1 MGVIQSGINQAIQ
14 TAAIIG
20 QLQEV
25 PQKRKTIQ
33 TTSARIDEINEAH
46 EQYQKDLKKEYE
58 TKVLDKEG
66 KEIPYQ
72 KEKFNEKI
80 KQALPLVQA
89 QIDERKEL
97 SDQYQKSG
105 GKEEYYKQYHPSEA
119 DKIKEILEDK
129 AIERT
134 EEEGLYQDA
143 ARILKPIDRY
153 KGRYDEETYKK
164 ALELAEKQRETY
176 GYVNKFLKQNIAK
189 YTEGYNGK

>member
-33 TTSARIDEINEAH
+33 TTTARIDEINEAH

-80 KQALPLVQA
+80 KEALPLVQA

-97 SDQYQKSG
+97 SAQYQKAG
-105 GKEEYYKQYHPSEA
+105 GKEEIYTQYNPSEA
-119 DKIKEILEDK
+119 GKIKEILEDK

-176 GYVNKFLKQNIAK
+176 GYVNKFLKNNIAK

>member
-72 KEKFNEKI
+72 KDKFNEKI

-97 SDQYQKSG
+97 SDEYQKAG
-105 GKEEYYKQYHPSEA
+105 GKEQYYKQYNPSEA
-119 DKIKEILEDK
+119 GKIKEILEDK

-143 ARILKPIDRY
+143 ARVLKPIDRY

>member
-33 TTSARIDEINEAH
+33 TTTARIDEINKAH
-46 EQYQKDLKKEYE
+46 EQYQKDLKEEYR

-97 SDQYQKSG
+97 SAQYQKAG
-105 GKEEYYKQYHPSEA
+105 GKEEYYTQYHPSEA

-129 AIERT
+129 ATERT
-134 EEEGLYQDA
+134 EEEGLYQDS

-153 KGRYDEETYKK
+153 KGRYDEETYQK

>member
-14 TAAIIG
+14 MGAIIG

-25 PQKRKTIQ
+25 PEERKTIK

-58 TKVLDKEG
+58 TKVLDKKG

-80 KQALPLVQA
+80 KKALPLVQA

-97 SDQYQKSG
+97 SAQYQKAG

-119 DKIKEILEDK
+119 GKIKEILEDK

-153 KGRYDEETYKK
+153 KGRYDEETYQK

>member
-1 MGVIQSGINQAIQ
+1 MGAIQSGINQAIQ

-25 PQKRKTIQ
+25 PQKRKTIN
-33 TTSARIDEINEAH
+33 TTSTRIDEINEAH

-58 TKVLDKEG
+58 TKVLDKKG
-66 KEIPYQ
+66 NEIPYQ

-80 KQALPLVQA
+80 KEALPLVQA

-97 SDQYQKSG
+97 SDQYQKAG
-105 GKEEYYKQYHPSEA
+105 GKEEYYKQYHPSEV
-119 DKIKEILEDK
+119 DKIKEILENK
-129 AIERT
+129 GLEKTEKER
-134 EEEGLYQDA
+134 LYQDA
-143 ARILKPIDRY
+143 ARVLKPIDRY
-153 KGRYDEETYKK
+153 KGRYDEETYQK
-164 ALELAEKQRETY
+164 ALELAAKQRETY

>member
-1 MGVIQSGINQAIQ
+1 MGAIQSGINQAIQ

-20 QLQEV
+20 QLQDV

-33 TTSARIDEINEAH
+33 TTTARIDEINEAH

-58 TKVLDKEG
+58 TKVLDKQG

-80 KQALPLVQA
+80 KQALPLVQT

-97 SDQYQKSG
+97 SDQYQKAG
-105 GKEEYYKQYHPSEA
+105 GKEEYYTQYHPSEA
-119 DKIKEILEDK
+119 DKIKEILDNK
-129 AIERT
+129 AIEKT

-143 ARILKPIDRY
+143 ARIIKPIDRY

-164 ALELAEKQRETY
+164 ALKLAEEQRETY
-176 GYVNKFLKQNIAK
+176 GYVNKFLRSNIVK
-189 YTEGYNGK
+189 YMEDYNGK